1 MLKFCADW
9 KVSCIILLPCLP
21 SLPSCMDMQI
31 ESQVTQVIYPG
42 QDKGENWLTALS
54 IFFYLLLASSTV
66 LKQGFVRS
74 CHLLP
79 LLAFWVITMELE
91 NWTQC
96 DCMVRT
102 GLLVYLQG
110 LFVFL
115 TQCSSIFL
123 MAFCVGSSGRCSHIA
138 LHTSEW
144 ALGIMSKNQ
153 SFSPKLL
160 T

>member
-79 LLAFWVITMELE
+79 LLAF
-91 NWTQC
+91 
-96 DCMVRT
+96 
-102 GLLVYLQG
+102 
-110 LFVFL
+110 
-115 TQCSSIFL
+115 
-123 MAFCVGSSGRCSHIA
+123 
-138 LHTSEW
+138 
-144 ALGIMSKNQ
+144 
-153 SFSPKLL
+153 
-160 T
+160 